1 MMTEQDALSFF
12 KEIFPLVKIIEYDN
26 KSRLFYDARANM
38 VFVVDNEDVPVV
50 AEYLQHNDKDT
61 LHCRYRDVKD
71 IDGIIERID
80 SLQNKGVLL
89 QGPAE
94 RLISTEPKDVQA
106 RIDYYM
112 ENILMRKY
120 VLETTQQCNFR
131 CRYCH
136 NTLEPVF
143 RHHTKKQMT
152 FPVAKAAIDFY
163 KELYLKFYR
172 KLPEDKKPLLLK
184 HYVPF
189 IGFYG
194 GEPSLNWK
202 LVEDAVK
209 YYLDLD
215 WSADGISR
223 ETLTF
228 SVNTNLYILTDEM
241 MSFIM
246 KYKPMLFI
254 SLDGPKEDNDRNRVT
269 IDGKGTFDRVFANI
283 NRIKSADPEYFKEK
297 IMLLCVEAEG
307 NDTDAV
313 HELLDSFGCPVDYL
327 GEQPYGCLERDPEG
341 EITWYDE
348 HEDEMIEK
356 KLEKYKKRL
365 AENDA
370 DALDEFTSLYFLDS
384 IESDTPYMRQQLSVN
399 LTCPLC
405 VDNIMIDVDGG
416 MHICHKTD
424 GSLPLGNICDGGY
437 DMQKMFEAYR
447 SYGATTNCKE
457 CRNCWAMNMCSYCAA
472 LRLDGGKWKNPRPSE
487 CDLQRRRVEYQ
498 LKLFVALYKLDP
510 GFYPKLMERKHNLE
524 HYKSIVDYNE
534 FIKYVEKIEEVRL

>member
-12 KEIFPLVKIIEYDN
+12 KENFPLVKIIAYD
-26 KSRLFYDARANM
+26 KQSKLFYDARANM

-50 AEYLQHNDKDT
+50 AEYLQHHDKDA
-61 LHCRYRDVKD
+61 LHCHYREVTD

-172 KLPEDKKPLLLK
+172 KLPEDKKALLLK
-184 HYVPF
+184 HYAPF

-202 LVEDAVK
+202 LVEDAVN
-209 YYLDLD
+209 YCLNLD
-215 WSADGISR
+215 WMADGITR
-223 ETLTF
+223 EALTF

-241 MSFIM
+241 MAFIM

-384 IESDTPYMRQQLSVN
+384 VESDTPYMRQQLSVN

-405 VDNIMIDVDGG
+405 VDNIMVDVDGG

-424 GSLPLGNICDGGY
+424 GSLPLGNVCDGGY

-487 CDLQRRRVEYQ
+487 CELQRRRVEYQ

-510 GFYPKLMERKHNLE
+510 DFYPKLMERKHNLE

-534 FIKYVEKIEEVRL
+534 FIKYVEQE

>member
-1 MMTEQDALSFF
+1 MTKQDALSFF
-12 KEIFPLVKIIEYDN
+12 KENYPLVKIIEYDN
-26 KSRLFYDARANM
+26 KRRLFYDARANM
-38 VFVVDNEDVPVV
+38 VFVVDNEDIPAV
-50 AEYLQHNDKDT
+50 AEYLQHHDKDA
-61 LHCRYRDVKD
+61 LYRQYREVAD

-94 RLISTEPKDVQA
+94 QLISTETKDVQG
-106 RIDYYM
+106 RIDYYLK
-112 ENILMRKY
+112 NILMRKY

-136 NTLEPVF
+136 NTLEPIF

-152 FPVAKAAIDFY
+152 FPVAKAAIEFY
-163 KELYLKFYR
+163 KVLYLNFYR
-172 KLPEDKKPLLLK
+172 KLPDDKKTLLLK
-184 HYVPF
+184 HYAPF

-202 LVEDAVK
+202 LVELAVK

-215 WSADGISR
+215 WDADGISR
-223 ETLTF
+223 DKLSF
-228 SVNTNLYILTDEM
+228 SINTNLYILTDEM
-241 MSFIM
+241 LSFIM

-297 IMLLCVEAEG
+297 VMLLCVEVEG
-307 NDTDAV
+307 NDMDAV
-313 HELLDSFGCPVDYL
+313 HKLLDSFGCPVDYMS
-327 GEQPYGCLERDPEG
+327 EQPYGCLERDPEG
-341 EITWYDE
+341 EIKWYDE
-348 HEDEMIEK
+348 HEDEMIKK
-356 KLEKYKKRL
+356 KLEKYKKRV
-365 AENDA
+365 AENDK
-370 DALDEFTSLYFLDS
+370 DAMDEFTSLYFLDS
-384 IESDTPYMRQQLSVN
+384 VESDTPYMMRQLSVN

-424 GSLPLGNICDGGY
+424 GSLPLGNVCDGGY
-437 DMQKMFEAYR
+437 DMQKMFEAYS

-498 LKLFVALYKLDP
+498 LKLFVALYKHDP
-510 GFYPKLMERKHNLE
+510 DFMPKLMARKHDLK

-534 FIKYVEKIEEVRL
+534 FLKYEEK